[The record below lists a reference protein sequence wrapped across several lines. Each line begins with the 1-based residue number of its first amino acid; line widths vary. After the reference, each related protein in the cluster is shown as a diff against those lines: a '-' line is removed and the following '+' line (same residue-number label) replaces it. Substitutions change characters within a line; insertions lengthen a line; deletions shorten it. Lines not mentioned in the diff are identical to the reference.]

1 MVDQK
6 IEKEISDVGTHGI
19 ENALT
24 ALWEKAREASYL
36 ISTLRDEK
44 RKLQTKINELEE
56 ELKQTKNELLLIQS
70 RTLQADA
77 MSNNGSSVRLGEE
90 EKLELQKKIKSIIGK
105 LDQYLST

>member
-6 IEKEISDVGTHGI
+6 IEKEISDVSAHGI

-44 RKLQTKINELEE
+44 RKLHAKIAELEE
-56 ELKQTKNELLLIQS
+56 ELRQTKNELLLMQT
-70 RTLQADA
+70 RTSQADA
-77 MSNNGSSVRLGEE
+77 MNNGSSVNLGEE
-90 EKLELQKKIKSIIGK
+90 EKQELQKKIKSIIGK